1 MPSHRPEFSAQFE
14 HPGLIEAMIRSTVGK
29 FLSWS
34 LGRKLRR
41 FLDSTN
47 APHPIQ
53 HALLFGLLHKNRNT
67 DFGRD
72 HGFAG
77 IQTLADFRKRI
88 PVAGYDRVEPYMARV
103 RQGDTKA
110 LLSDKRI
117 HMFALTSGTTNTRK
131 TIPVNDQYLDTYRAG
146 WHNWGVKAYADH
158 PDASMRPILQFSGD
172 WQEETTSSG
181 VPCGAVTGLTATM
194 QKRIVRRLY
203 VLPSDSGKIKDIAS
217 KYYLALRLGLTRPVS
232 MIIAANPST
241 MINLARAGN
250 DAKEDLLR
258 DLCDGTLNPRCKI
271 PADLQTRLSR
281 QLAIKHP
288 ARVSHLEGV
297 IRQSGTLYPKDYWPS
312 HCILGNWTGGSMGAY
327 LRQYPRYFGN
337 MAIRDVGLIASEG
350 RMTIPIEDNNSS
362 GILDIHSSFFEFVP
376 NGEDPLSPTATCLE
390 GHELISGQEYRILLT
405 TASGLYRYDIHDVVR
420 CTGFMGRTP
429 LLEFLNKGAYFSNL
443 TGEKLSEHH
452 VTRAMDRAL
461 RELGLES
468 GTYSVAPCWDDHHP
482 NYGLFVET
490 TNFGTRDTAQKV
502 VARMENI
509 LAETNIEYAS
519 KRESGRLAP
528 LNLNLLPD
536 GFWANWDR
544 ERLTKTRGVQEQYKH
559 PCLIT
564 TVDFQSDLA
573 KRGLII

>member
-1 MPSHRPEFSAQFE
+1 MPSHRPEFSAQFDNSN
-14 HPGLIEAMIRSTVGK
+14 LIDSLIRSSVGK
-29 FLSWS
+29 FLNWS

-53 HALLFGLLHKNRNT
+53 HSLLFSLLHRNRNT
-67 DFGRD
+67 DFGKD
-72 HGFAG
+72 HGFSG
-77 IQTLADFRKRI
+77 IQSLADFRKRI
-88 PVAGYDRVEPYMARV
+88 PVAGYERVEPYMARV
-103 RQGDTKA
+103 RQGDTRA
-110 LLSDKRI
+110 LLADKRI

-131 TIPVNDQYLDTYRAG
+131 TIPVNDQYLHAYRAG
-146 WHNWGVKAYADH
+146 WHNWGVKAYSDH
-158 PDASMRPILQFSGD
+158 PDSSLRPILQFSGD
-172 WQEETTSSG
+172 WQEETTPSG
-181 VPCGAVTGLTATM
+181 IPCGAVTGLTATM

-203 VLPSDSGKIKDIAS
+203 VLPSDSGKIKDIGS

-258 DLCDGTLNPRCKI
+258 DLRDGTLNPRCII
-271 PADLQTRLSR
+271 PPDLHSRLAR

-288 ARVSHLEGV
+288 TRVGHLEKV
-297 IRQSGTLYPKDYWPS
+297 IGQSGTLYPKDYWPA

-327 LRQYPRYFGN
+327 LRQYPRYFGT
-337 MAIRDVGLIASEG
+337 MPIRDVGLIASEG

-376 NGEDPLSPTATCLE
+376 NGEDPQSPQATCLE
-390 GHELISGQEYRILLT
+390 GHELLSGQEYRILLT

-452 VTRAMDRAL
+452 VTRAMDRTL

-482 NYGLFVET
+482 NYGLFVESG
-490 TNFGTRDTAQKV
+490 NFDSRETAQKV
-502 VARMENI
+502 VCHMENI
-509 LAETNIEYAS
+509 LGETNIEYAS

-528 LNLNLLPD
+528 LSLNLLPE
-536 GFWANWDR
+536 GYWANWDR
-544 ERLTKTRGVQEQYKH
+544 ARLAKTRGVQEQYKH

-564 TVDFQSDLA
+564 TVEFQSYLVKA
-573 KRGLII
+573 GLLS